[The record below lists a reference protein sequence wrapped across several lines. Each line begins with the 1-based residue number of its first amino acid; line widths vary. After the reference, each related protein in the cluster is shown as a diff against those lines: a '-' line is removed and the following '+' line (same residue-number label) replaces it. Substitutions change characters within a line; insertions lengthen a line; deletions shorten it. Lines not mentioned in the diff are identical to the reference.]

1 MKVRII
7 LDTITDIGQFVIAV
21 SHAAGKNDQVYVTDG
36 DKCCVNAKS
45 FLGLVATRDFKELWC
60 ESEKDIYRAIYP
72 WVAADVAAGSES
84 HE

>member
-1 MKVRII
+1 MKVKII
-7 LDTITDIGQFVIAV
+7 LDTISDIGNFVIAV
-21 SHAAGKNDQVYVTDG
+21 SHATSKHDKVYVTDG

-60 ESEKDIYRAIYP
+60 ESDKDIYRAIYP
-72 WVAADVAAGSES
+72 FVATEIAENRS

>member
-7 LDTITDIGQFVIAV
+7 LDTITDIGNFVLAV
-21 SHAAGKNDQVYVTDG
+21 HHATRKDDKVWVTDG
-36 DKCCVNAKS
+36 DGARISAKS
-45 FLGLVATRDFKELWC
+45 FLGLVATRDFKEIWC

-72 WVAADVAAGSES
+72 FVATELVENQS